1 MTTENRK
8 AEIKL
13 IVTDVDGTLLDS
25 NHQLP
30 EANAAVLKEA
40 AEKGIKIAVATGKT
54 HGSVKNTIEQLGIP
68 VYGIYLQ
75 GLMIM
80 DADGRVYSQQSLHPD
95 IARQVITFAEERGFA
110 LIAFSGSRTLT
121 RQITDLIRDYTV
133 PYHEPLPEL
142 VGPLQNILWTT
153 PVHKLIALGEPRAV
167 TGLRW
172 QLNTMLS
179 GKAKIT
185 QAGIPF
191 MVEILP
197 PGGGKASALK
207 TLLKELHIAPEN
219 VLALGD
225 AENDIEMLQM
235 AGVGVALGNADDKTK
250 AAANH
255 VAASN
260 DEGGFADA
268 IKQFVLTSSSDAVT
282 PETAKAEEA

>member
-1 MTTENRK
+1 MSDNQK
-8 AEIKL
+8 QIKL
-13 IVTDVDGTLLDS
+13 IVTDVDGTLLNSD
-25 NHQLP
+25 HQLP
-30 EANAAVLKEA
+30 ERNIAVLKAA
-40 AEKGIKIAVATGKT
+40 AEQGVKIALATGKT
-54 HGSVKNTIEQLGIP
+54 HGSVQGTIEQLGIP

-75 GLMIM
+75 GMMIM
-80 DADGRVYSQQSLHPD
+80 DAEGKVYSQQSLHPD
-95 IARQVITFAEERGFA
+95 VARQVLTFAEERGFA
-110 LIAFSGSRTLT
+110 FIAFSGSRTLA
-121 RQITDLIRDYTV
+121 RQITDLIREYTL

-153 PVHKLIALGEPRAV
+153 TIHKLIAVGEPRAI

-172 QLNTMLS
+172 QLNTMLG

-235 AGVGVALGNADDKTK
+235 AGVGVAMGNADDKTK
-250 AAANH
+250 AAADY

-260 DEGGFADA
+260 NDGGFAEA
-268 IKQFVLTSSSDAVT
+268 IERYVLPKAEAT
-282 PETAKAEEA
+282 PEPVKAEGA